1 MERNNLFIK
10 SQKPNNFICLMILVV
25 LCIAQPMYAQLT
37 KTATWEGDNSDLWN
51 DPGNWST
58 GQVPDEN
65 TLAIIPQPSQGS
77 RNPSISNS
85 TVTVGGIQVQDGARL
100 GINGSKVNTG
110 SVANNGVI
118 VATGNVTIQGSG
130 DGDDKMTFAS
140 SGNIINANDEE
151 GNVLTLNNVSTFN
164 NYGSID
170 VMNFNATNV
179 GAFSNNDDVGD
190 PGMINAR
197 YNFNVNCQNFI
208 QNGGD
213 ITSVNTNVS
222 ADYAYVNGVL
232 GGADNLTV
240 TAKKDYV
247 RIGGKGKMATLDGKL
262 VNVFGKM
269 STVWGQILQGP
280 RYEDITLHKSE
291 SSITSGFEM
300 AVEMGWVVGD
310 TVRVESESIRFV
322 FDQLSFFS
330 LDSIKQIHA
339 ASKIEF
345 FGTEG
350 SILDLQYNE
359 SDSIFYVDDGTIEI
373 HCDSILYDGED
384 INDLFQPNPIIGPP
398 DLSLKQA
405 YISSASAIDTTG
417 NSGEFK
423 IDIRNHSTA
432 AQVFDYSIASAKGW
446 VQSATG
452 STVELQPFQYDSLMV
467 QYTIP
472 ANADTLPD
480 TVSVSLSVPGE
491 YNETVC
497 SYIIP
502 IVTSQTSVK
511 SPDKKPE
518 QFQLAQN
525 YPNPFNPATSIRFR
539 VVRDGHF
546 SLKVYNVRGE
556 QAAVLLDGDCQS
568 GMHKIVFDASSL
580 PSGIYFYR
588 LEGAEI
594 NIVRKMMLL
603 K

>member
-1 MERNNLFIK
+1 MQKIHLYSGN
-10 SQKPNNFICLMILVV
+10 KPNNFICLVIFV
-25 LCIAQPMYAQLT
+25 LLFSVQPMYAQLT
-37 KTATWEGDNSDLWN
+37 KTATWQGNNSSNWD

-58 GQVPDEN
+58 GEVPDVN
-65 TLAIIPQPSQGS
+65 TLAIIPEDCSSDPV
-77 RNPSISNS
+77 ISDNA
-85 TVTVGGIQVQDGARL
+85 TAVGGIQIQDNAS
-100 GINGSKVNTG
+100 ININNADIVTG
-110 SVANNGVI
+110 SIVNNG
-118 VATGNVTIQGSG
+118 TIMVEGDVSFQGWNA
-130 DGDDKMTFAS
+130 DDPMSFTS
-140 SGNIINANDEE
+140 SGSISTTNDLQ
-151 GNVLTLNNVSTFN
+151 NQSLNLTNVSTFTN
-164 NYGSID
+164 TGDMNVEDINTKNVNTFTNGNGGSIHSSA
-170 VMNFNATNV
+170 V
-179 GAFSNNDDVGD
+179 
-190 PGMINAR
+190 IR
-197 YNFNVNCQNFI
+197 INCQNFL
-208 QNGGD
+208 QGEDAKMDGV
-213 ITSVNTNVS
+213 SVIIS
-222 ADYAYVNGVL
+222 AGYAYLNGVME
-232 GGADNLTV
+232 AIFNLTV
-240 TAKKDYV
+240 NAKKDYIKV
-247 RIGGKGKMATLDGKL
+247 GGKAKLHSSNKLDING
-262 VNVFGKM
+262 
-269 STVWGQILQGP
+269 
-280 RYEDITLHKSE
+280 YKSLLRGDMTNGLSLSKTSAFDNQ
-291 SSITSGFEM
+291 SSNTTGFEM

-432 AQVFDYSIASAKGW
+432 AQVFDYRIASAKGW

-497 SYIIP
+497 SYIMP

-556 QAAVLLDGDCQS
+556 QAVVLLDGHCQA
-568 GMHKIVFDASSL
+568 GTHKVVFDALSL